1 MVRPGVQ
8 QMQQS
13 RLRMGGGTGAR
24 GVATGVGK
32 QNSLFA
38 ALAARGEMGRRSLGG
53 QGLTTE
59 GAMGTGRG
67 RVAVPGHPQRSHGG
81 WDSGPLHSPGGP
93 NTGGGVG
100 GRVAPSS
107 AGDMAGY
114 GQGEGAERV
123 AHPPPVR
130 RECYR
135 SGG

>member
-1 MVRPGVQ
+1 MRLGVQ
-8 QMQQS
+8 QVQQS

-24 GVATGVGK
+24 GVATCVGK

-59 GAMGTGRG
+59 GAMGIGRG
-67 RVAVPGHPQRSHGG
+67 QVAVPGHPQRSHGG

-100 GRVAPSS
+100 G
-107 AGDMAGY
+107 AGW
-114 GQGEGAERV
+114 
-123 AHPPPVR
+123 PPPRPGAWPAMGRVR
-130 RECYR
+130 ELSASRTHP
-135 SGG
+135 GLA